1 MSKYTPSVIKNNQ
14 IKENF
19 IKNVR
24 ALIYKVEKGKIHPHL
39 VKEEIKPI
47 VDTLKSKIDNFENTL
62 GTGKENILLISEEAN
77 KSLKELKKKFGQ
89 ELVSQ
94 VEESAEELFS
104 LIDTWKDVIDGNL
117 ELSEEDLKRA
127 KVTWARKKLL
137 ARLEELESL
146 KQEFATNETRLE
158 KEVINLE
165 KDKAELDSLMLKE
178 DNERRINE
186 IYRKIT
192 TVNSKLD
199 SLNVRR
205 SNYSA
210 CFDLL
215 DLIYANGKEIVATSE
230 YSPVDLARAKTY
242 LNLGKLRLVLNEPDK
257 ALSVLKRM
265 EKDIGE
271 IAEMTKA
278 IDSKIL
284 NVNSGTA
291 TVGADALAYKE
302 ELMKKQRD
310 KESLKAI
317 DDDVETINSEIKEK
331 II

>member
-1 MSKYTPSVIKNNQ
+1 MFKYTPSVIKNNQ
-14 IKENF
+14 IKEKF

-24 ALIYKVEKGKIHPHL
+24 ALIYKVEKGKIHPRL
-39 VKEEIKPI
+39 VKEEIKPV
-47 VDTLKSKIDNFENTL
+47 VDTLKSKIDDFENTL

-77 KSLKELKKKFGQ
+77 KSLKDLEKKFAQ
-89 ELVSQ
+89 ELASQ
-94 VEESAEELFS
+94 VEESAEELFR
-104 LIDTWKDVIDGNL
+104 LIDTWKDVVHGNL

-127 KVTWARKKLL
+127 KVTWHRKKLL

-158 KEVINLE
+158 KDITNLE
-165 KDKAELDSLMLKE
+165 KDKTELDSLMLKE

-215 DLIYANGKEIVATSE
+215 DLIHANGKEIIATSE
-230 YSPVDLARAKTY
+230 YSRVDLARAKAY
-242 LNLGKLRLVLNEPDK
+242 LNLDKLRLVLNEPDK
-257 ALSVLKRM
+257 ALSILKRM

-271 IAEMTKA
+271 IAENTKT

-284 NVNSGTA
+284 NVNSGTT
-291 TVGADALAYKE
+291 TVSADALAYKE

-310 KESLKAI
+310 KESLKTI
-317 DDDVETINSEIKEK
+317 DDDVETKNSEIKEK